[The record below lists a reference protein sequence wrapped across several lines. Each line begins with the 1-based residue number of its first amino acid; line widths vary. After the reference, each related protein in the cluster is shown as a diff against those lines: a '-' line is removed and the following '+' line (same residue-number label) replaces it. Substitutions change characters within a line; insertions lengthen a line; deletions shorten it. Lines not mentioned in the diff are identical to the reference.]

1 MQFEQLRFMQETA
14 QDEKSI
20 EPNSPSFLK
29 TKPIK
34 NKKQNKTK
42 QKTLKT
48 YT

>member
-34 NKKQNKTK
+34 NKIKQNK
-42 QKTLKT
+42 KTLKT